1 LGRIQIFFH
10 GIMDGLVNI
19 LERFMDAGRRQ
30 PAHLNELDYNFLG
43 GSEYMFVYR
52 FHKWLNTRTG

>member
-1 LGRIQIFFH
+1 
-10 GIMDGLVNI
+10 MDGLVNI

-30 PAHLNELDYNFLG
+30 AAHLNELNYNFLG